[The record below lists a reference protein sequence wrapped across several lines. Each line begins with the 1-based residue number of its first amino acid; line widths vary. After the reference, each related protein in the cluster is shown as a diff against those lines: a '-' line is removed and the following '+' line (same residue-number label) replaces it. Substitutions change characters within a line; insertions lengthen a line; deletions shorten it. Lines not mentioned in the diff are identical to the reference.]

1 MKSGKDRMELM
12 CNTTGKGQAMRTNI
26 VEMKQISKAFPGVQ
40 ALDNV
45 DFDCTTGE
53 VHAVVGENG
62 AGKST
67 LMKILAGA
75 YHPDGGSIFLKGD
88 RVSFASPRDAQRKG
102 IAIIYQEFNL
112 LPDLTVAENIFLGR
126 EPQKRMGFIDR
137 SLLYE
142 SAEGLLEELDMS
154 LDIHTPVSELGV
166 AKQQM
171 VEIAKALSQNADI
184 IMMDEPS
191 AAVSGKELDALFS
204 IIRSLKENGK
214 TVIYISHRIDEIFQI
229 AERATV
235 LKDGKLVGTVKTA
248 EVDKPEIIRM
258 MVGRDLSETF
268 PSRSEEVSA
277 REVLSVQNLSSG
289 SLLKDISFKISAG
302 EILGIAGLVGAGR
315 TELARALFGADPVDS
330 GEVYLNGEKLK
341 KGSPK
346 ASISHGV
353 GFITEDRAKDGLVHS
368 LSVRKNLTLAIL
380 DRIKRLFYIRER
392 KEKELSSEYS
402 SRFNII
408 APSIEQE
415 VRFLSGGN
423 QQKVILAKWIGIEP
437 SLLIMDE
444 PTRGIDVGAKGEVYV
459 LMRRLA
465 DQGTAIVMVSS
476 ELPEIIGMSD
486 RILVMHDGRI
496 MGELSSDE
504 ATEEQILMLA
514 TGQEELT

>member
-1 MKSGKDRMELM
+1 MS
-12 CNTTGKGQAMRTNI
+12 TNI
-26 VEMKQISKAFPGVQ
+26 VEMKHISKAFPGVQ
-40 ALDNV
+40 ALDRV
-45 DFDCTTGE
+45 DFDCTMGE

-75 YHPDGGSIFLKGD
+75 YHPDGGSIFLKGN
-88 RVSFASPRDAQRKG
+88 RVSFTSPRDAQRNG
-102 IAIIYQEFNL
+102 IAIIYQEFTL

-137 SLLYE
+137 NLLYDR
-142 SAEGLLEELDMS
+142 AEGLLKELGMD
-154 LDIHTPVSELGV
+154 LDIHTAVSELGV

-171 VEIAKALSQNADI
+171 VEIAKALSQNADV

-191 AAVSGKELDALFS
+191 AVVSGRELEALFG
-204 IIRSLKENGK
+204 IIHSLKENGK

-229 AERATV
+229 AGRATV
-235 LKDGKLVGTVKTA
+235 LKDGKLVETVKTS

-268 PSRSEEVSA
+268 PSRGKGVSA
-277 REVLSVQNLSSG
+277 QEVLSVQNLSSG
-289 SLLKDISFKISAG
+289 SQLKDISFKVSSG

-315 TELARALFGADPVDS
+315 TELARAIFGADHVDS
-330 GEVYLNGEKLK
+330 GEVYLNGERLK
-341 KGSPK
+341 KESPK
-346 ASISHGV
+346 ASISRGV
-353 GFITEDRAKDGLVHS
+353 GFITEDRAKDGLVQS

-380 DRIKRLFYIRER
+380 DRIKRFFYIRER

-402 SRFNII
+402 TRFNII
-408 APSIEQE
+408 TPSIEQE

-437 SLLIMDE
+437 SLLIMDQ
-444 PTRGIDVGAKGEVYV
+444 PTRGIDVGAKSEVYV

-465 DQGTAIVMVSS
+465 DQGTAIIMISS
-476 ELPEIIGMSD
+476 ELHEIIGMSD

-496 MGELSSDE
+496 MGELSPDE
-504 ATEEQILMLA
+504 VTEEQILMLA

>member
-1 MKSGKDRMELM
+1 MS
-12 CNTTGKGQAMRTNI
+12 ANI
-26 VEMKQISKAFPGVQ
+26 VEMKGISKAFPGVQ
-40 ALDNV
+40 ALDKV
-45 DFDCTTGE
+45 DFSCRAGE

-67 LMKILAGA
+67 LMKVLAGA
-75 YHPDGGSIFLKGD
+75 YHPDTGSIRYRGEEI
-88 RVSFASPRDAQRKG
+88 SFTSPRDAQRHG

-112 LPDLTVAENIFLGR
+112 LPDLTVGENIFLGR
-126 EPQKRMGFIDR
+126 EPQKRMGFIDNTQ
-137 SLLYE
+137 LYE
-142 SAEGLLEELDMS
+142 KAAALLEGLGMNLD
-154 LDIHTPVSELGV
+154 LHALVSEMGV

-171 VEIAKALSQNADI
+171 VEIAKALSQNADV

-191 AAVSGKELDALFS
+191 AVVSGRELESLFS
-204 IIRSLKENGK
+204 IIRSLRENGK

-235 LKDGKLVGTVKTA
+235 LKDGRLVGTVNTK

-258 MVGRDLSETF
+258 MVGRNLSETF
-268 PSRSEEVSA
+268 PPRRKKAER
-277 REVLSVQNLSSG
+277 REVLSVENLCSG
-289 SLLKDISFKISAG
+289 NSLRNVTFKVYSG

-315 TELARALFGADPVDS
+315 TELARAVFGADPVDC
-330 GEVYLNGEKLK
+330 GDVYLRGVKLK

-346 ASISHGV
+346 ASISRGI

-368 LSVRKNLTLAIL
+368 LSVRKNLTMAIL
-380 DRIKRLFYIRER
+380 DRIRQLIFIREK
-392 KEKELSSEYS
+392 KEKELSNHFVEQ
-402 SRFNII
+402 FNII
-408 APSIEQE
+408 APSVEQE
-415 VRFLSGGN
+415 VRYLSGGN

-437 SLLIMDE
+437 SMLIMDE
-444 PTRGIDVGAKGEVYV
+444 PTRGIDVGAKSEVYQ

-465 DQGTAIVMVSS
+465 DQGTAVIMISS

-496 MGELSSDE
+496 MGELNPEE

-514 TGQEELT
+514 TGQKELS

>member
-1 MKSGKDRMELM
+1 MS
-12 CNTTGKGQAMRTNI
+12 TNI
-26 VEMKQISKAFPGVQ
+26 VEMKEISKAFPGVQ
-40 ALDNV
+40 ALDSV
-45 DFDCTTGE
+45 DFECIPGE

-67 LMKILAGA
+67 LMKVLAGA
-75 YHPDGGSIFLKGD
+75 YHPEGGSISLRGNT
-88 RVSFASPRDAQRKG
+88 VSFSSPRDAQRSG

-126 EPQKRMGFIDR
+126 EPQKRMGFIDHTVLYDR
-137 SLLYE
+137 AENLLRDL
-142 SAEGLLEELDMS
+142 GMNI
-154 LDIHTPVSELGV
+154 DIHTPVSELGV

-171 VEIAKALSQNADI
+171 VEIAKALSQNADV

-191 AAVSGKELDALFS
+191 AVVSGKELEALFG

-229 AERATV
+229 ADRATV
-235 LKDGKLVGTVKTA
+235 LKDGKLVGTVVTS
-248 EVDKPEIIRM
+248 EVDKSEIIRM

-268 PSRSEEVSA
+268 PTRGKGISD
-277 REVLSVQNLSSG
+277 REVLSVENLNSG
-289 SLLKDISFKISAG
+289 SLLKDISFKVFAG

-315 TELARALFGADPVDS
+315 TELARAIFGADPIES
-330 GEVYLNGEKLK
+330 GEVYLNGKKLK
-341 KGSPK
+341 KESPK
-346 ASISHGV
+346 ASISGGV

-380 DRIKRLFYIRER
+380 DRIKRFFYIRER
-392 KEKELSSEYS
+392 KERELSGEYTKE
-402 SRFNII
+402 FNII
-408 APSIEQE
+408 TPSVEQE

-423 QQKVILAKWIGIEP
+423 QQKIILAKWIGIEP
-437 SLLIMDE
+437 NLLIMDE
-444 PTRGIDVGAKGEVYV
+444 PTRGIDVGAKSEVYV

-465 DQGTAIVMVSS
+465 DQGTAIIMISS

-486 RILVMHDGRI
+486 VILVMHDGRI
-496 MGELSSDE
+496 MGELTPDK